1 MPHPSEAWLASHSFP
16 ERVFPDDGLSWFQF
30 IAQIDLAAVA
40 PFDVDGLLPHD
51 GHLLFFY
58 DEMYFSDVDPTV
70 HRPTSMSME
79 GTEDR
84 FHERSFG
91 DDQVEQVR
99 VIHVPAGLPLSHSDA
114 GPHAPHAL
122 PLSASADRTL
132 PNVDC
137 YCITSEWSPATPG
150 DGRVDLPPDARSRL
164 AGLDYEHRANVGID
178 KMLGWAD
185 NGAHGPSMWP

>member
-1 MPHPSEAWLASHSFP
+1 
-16 ERVFPDDGLSWFQF
+16 
-30 IAQIDLAAVA
+30 
-40 PFDVDGLLPHD
+40 
-51 GHLLFFY
+51 
-58 DEMYFSDVDPTV
+58 
-70 HRPTSMSME
+70 ME
-79 GTEDR
+79 GNEVR

-99 VIHVPAGLPLSHSDA
+99 VIHVPAGLPLAHSDA

-178 KMLGWAD
+178 QMLGWAD
-185 NGAHGPSMWP
+185 NGAHGPSMWPELRRLADVPLEDRLRVSEEPRLLLQLDPRTYQAVGIEFGRTLYFYILGSDLRRGDFSRSWYDSD